1 MPKEGHMKTHLET
14 LLSCF
19 LLIGIAMSAA
29 GASAWAQTDA
39 AYTQATYFTFRMEQL
54 QQELKLTPA
63 QVQQLKPVI
72 EQETAELM
80 QFACNPSTSR
90 NDKLL
95 QFTDV
100 FKRSESSMRPILT
113 GEQNN
118 TLVKLRQAMLQD
130 YKTRKPADSCT
141 LAYWGRKTD
150 PK

>member
-1 MPKEGHMKTHLET
+1 MKTHLET

-19 LLIGIAMSAA
+19 VVICIAMSAA
-29 GASAWAQTDA
+29 GASAWAQTEA
-39 AYTQATYFTFRMEQL
+39 AYTQATYFTFRTEQL

-63 QVQQLKPVI
+63 QVQQLKPII

-90 NDKLL
+90 NDKLI

-113 GEQNN
+113 GEQHN

-150 PK
+150 YK